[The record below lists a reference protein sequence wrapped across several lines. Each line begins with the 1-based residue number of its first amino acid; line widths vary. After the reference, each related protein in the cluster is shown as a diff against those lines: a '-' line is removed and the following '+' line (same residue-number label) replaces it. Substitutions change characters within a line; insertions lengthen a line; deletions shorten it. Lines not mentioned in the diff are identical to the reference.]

1 MFNAKRFTVALG
13 TAAILMGAATSASA
27 SSILLINGATGTSE
41 PGTTAAI
48 TTNFT
53 TIATALGHTVTVSDG
68 VPGSFAGFNQVWDF
82 RFSNNF
88 ALTAPQITQYVAYL
102 AAGGGMF
109 VMGENAGFATRN
121 NSVLALIAAAGG
133 GSLAFT
139 TPCSTQTVR
148 APFTGPFPISNGSI
162 SYAAP
167 GGVTSPGT
175 GAYMTDCGDG
185 TGTGIFFGAG
195 DLAGAPTGALAAIF
209 DVNWA
214 EGTFDVDDRNY
225 LRNILGGID
234 DVVNPTLP
242 GVVPEPATFM
252 LTGLGLGA
260 LLLARRRQGKR
271 A

>member
-1 MFNAKRFTVALG
+1 
-13 TAAILMGAATSASA
+13 MGAAASASA
-27 SSILLINGATGTSE
+27 SSILLINGLSGTSE
-41 PGTTAAI
+41 VGTTTQI

-68 VPGSFAGFNQVWDF
+68 VPASFAGFNQVWDF

-109 VMGENAGFATRN
+109 VMGENSAFATRN
-121 NSVLALIAAAGG
+121 NSVLALVTAAGG
-133 GSLAFT
+133 GNLVFT
-139 TPCSTQTVR
+139 TPCSGQTVR
-148 APFTGPFPISNGSI
+148 APFTGPFPIASNTI
-162 SYAAP
+162 NYAAP
-167 GGVTSPGT
+167 GGVTGPGS
-175 GAYMTDCGDG
+175 GAYMTDCGNG
-185 TGTGIFFGAG
+185 QGTGIFFGAG
-195 DLAGAPTGALAAIF
+195 DMTNAPTGALAAIF

-214 EGTFDVDDRNY
+214 QGSSEADRNY

-260 LLLARRRQGKR
+260 LLLARRRQAKR